1 MRGFMGRYAPL
12 RGFKVITADF
22 GLSGTSAESPG
33 GAGDDSVLREWCCL
47 VRWRGSQRQFKLTQ
61 LPDGQSLQMV
71 IGTEIGFIRRQALP
85 EILSH
90 LINLLVN
97 R

>member
-33 GAGDDSVLREWCCL
+33 GAGDDAVLKEWCCL
-47 VRWRGSQRQFKLTQ
+47 VRRGRSQRQFKLVQ
-61 LPDGQSLQMV
+61 LPDGQLLQAFRRAPV
-71 IGTEIGFIRRQALP
+71 GFIRRHTLQDVL
-85 EILSH
+85 
-90 LINLLVN
+90 
-97 R
+97 